1 MMKKLI
7 LGAVVSTLVLTG
19 ATASLAAKSMPGE
32 GVTLKPARATWNT
45 GFFQEALIRKGLEEL
60 GYEVKKPKD
69 LANPIAYKSIALG
82 DIGYGYHFCI
92 CLISGTVFSPSMR
105 NTQSNSMLCR
115 HKQVFSRR

>member
-19 ATASLAAKSMPGE
+19 ATTGLAAKSMPGE

-45 GFFQEALIRKGLEEL
+45 GFFQEALVRKGLEEL
-60 GYEVKKPKD
+60 GYKVQKPKD

-82 DIGYGYHFCI
+82 DIDYWTNGWFPMHLS
-92 CLISGTVFSPSMR
+92 LI
-105 NTQSNSMLCR
+105 
-115 HKQVFSRR
+115 HI